1 MSIITYS
8 MKKDWNK
15 KLSKNFCA
23 YEFACNDRSDEFK
36 VATELVETLQQIRD
50 HFGKPV
56 LISSAYRTP
65 AYNISIGGSSRSQH
79 CLGTAADI
87 HINGVDPIRIAL
99 YVASLPYF
107 QKHGG
112 IGYYSRAQVTGGFV
126 HVDVRETH
134 SRWVSKSG
142 TAYQVVSKIMPTIR
156 QGSKDCVSGVSY
168 AVTVLQRHLGLKV
181 DGIFGAGT
189 KAKLVEWQKAHGFEF
204 SRLRIDCVEWRV
216 DWFEQCMDA
225 HSVVSCLQKLRVALK
240 DKLLLVTFRTKAEGG
255 EVSLTHKEY
264 LDFINT
270 VIDTD
275 CADLIDIEFFTA
287 GDDVRELV
295 DNAHSSGVVV
305 ICSSHDFQ
313 KTPNKNELISRMVKM
328 QQVGADLPK
337 VAVMPHDSTDVL
349 TLLAATVEMKNKY
362 FATPIITI
370 SMSKLGVASRLCGE
384 VFGSAM
390 TFASA
395 GDSSAPGQIGLDVV
409 NAVLD
414 SIAE

>member
-1 MSIITYS
+1 M
-8 MKKDWNK
+8 
-15 KLSKNFCA
+15 
-23 YEFACNDRSDEFK
+23 
-36 VATELVETLQQIRD
+36 
-50 HFGKPV
+50 
-56 LISSAYRTP
+56 
-65 AYNISIGGSSRSQH
+65 
-79 CLGTAADI
+79 
-87 HINGVDPIRIAL
+87 
-99 YVASLPYF
+99 
-107 QKHGG
+107 
-112 IGYYSRAQVTGGFV
+112 
-126 HVDVRETH
+126 
-134 SRWVSKSG
+134 
-142 TAYQVVSKIMPTIR
+142 
-156 QGSKDCVSGVSY
+156 
-168 AVTVLQRHLGLKV
+168 
-181 DGIFGAGT
+181 
-189 KAKLVEWQKAHGFEF
+189 
-204 SRLRIDCVEWRV
+204 
-216 DWFEQCMDA
+216 
-225 HSVVSCLQKLRVALK
+225 QKLRVALK

-264 LDFINT
+264 LDFINM

-287 GDDVRELV
+287 GDDVRELI